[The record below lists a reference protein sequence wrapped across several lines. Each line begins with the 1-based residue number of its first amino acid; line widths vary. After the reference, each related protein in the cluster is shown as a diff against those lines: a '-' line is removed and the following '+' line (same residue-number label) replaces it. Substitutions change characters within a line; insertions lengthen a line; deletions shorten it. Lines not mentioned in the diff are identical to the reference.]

1 MQLFTNAV
9 SSSSVRKTGR
19 SLITRAAFAQ
29 TYTHNKQ
36 SLGLKPPRQLPIC
49 ENISLSIYILLDTL
63 DFTDQRF
70 ILNYVMWNW
79 WLEFICSNSHYYY
92 YRLLCE
98 WFEQKFRFITS
109 LRNSPLIAKVCAC
122 VCGWKPI
129 LILGYKSE
137 WWNIDESIDFSLRIS
152 LETSTTCR

>member
-49 ENISLSIYILLDTL
+49 ENISLSIYILLDIL

-98 WFEQKFRFITS
+98 CFEQKFKKHNFDLLHLSKIRHW
-109 LRNSPLIAKVCAC
+109 LQKC
-122 VCGWKPI
+122 VCVWMKTNFNSG
-129 LILGYKSE
+129 L
-137 WWNIDESIDFSLRIS
+137 
-152 LETSTTCR
+152 